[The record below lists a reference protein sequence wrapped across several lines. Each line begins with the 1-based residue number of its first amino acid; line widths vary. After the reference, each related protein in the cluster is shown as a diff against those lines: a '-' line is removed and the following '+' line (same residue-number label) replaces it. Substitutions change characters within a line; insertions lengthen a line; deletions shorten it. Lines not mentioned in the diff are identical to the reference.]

1 MSLTIIKQYPFSD
14 LSNKN
19 ILIIGSLISI
29 YRNSV
34 DIVNKMHDAL
44 NYQYI
49 YVVNPSDNQRLMF
62 SMMYHNVIFL
72 DSSDNIPKFDN
83 MDKSTYKNRLVLY
96 CADSKHKIDNNIKE
110 ILYNG
115 RYIKTTVIVVCM
127 EHYLLEVSTRSQF
140 DAIFLFYYNHKHEL
154 KKMFSDAFN
163 SSTSFDINYISFTMN
178 DNAMVIK
185 RDMYKFNKGK
195 DNIYQFK
202 PNQSLYDNIVKYI
215 FDIRKH
221 NGKYIL
227 QI

>member
-1 MSLTIIKQYPFSD
+1 
-14 LSNKN
+14 
-19 ILIIGSLISI
+19 
-29 YRNSV
+29 
-34 DIVNKMHDAL
+34 MHDAL

-62 SMMYHNVIFL
+62 SMMYHNAIFL

-83 MDKSTYKNRLVLY
+83 MDRSIYKNRLVLY
-96 CADSKHKIDNNIKE
+96 CADAKHKIDNNIKE

-127 EHYLLEVSTRSQF
+127 EHYLLEVSMRSQF
-140 DAIFLFYYNHKHEL
+140 DAIFLFYYKYQHEL

-163 SSTSFDINYISFTMN
+163 SPTSFGINYMSFTLN

-195 DNIYQFK
+195 NNIYQFK
-202 PNQSLYDNIVKYI
+202 PNQSLYDNIMKYI